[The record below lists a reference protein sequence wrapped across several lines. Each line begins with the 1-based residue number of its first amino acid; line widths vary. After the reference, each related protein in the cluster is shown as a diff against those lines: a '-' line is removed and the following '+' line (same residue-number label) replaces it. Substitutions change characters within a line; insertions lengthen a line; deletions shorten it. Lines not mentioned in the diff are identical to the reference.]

1 MSAPSVL
8 VVCRSCVLPAP
19 AYAVFQGRLSITSAP
34 TLVVGGIIRGVMNTQ
49 RRGCL
54 QRRGS
59 WGGEMSINR
68 AALPCLG
75 LRFPASSF
83 KDTETG
89 FSSLPCPPEVVASNF
104 YGSCNQTRISLKYIY
119 KQENNFEWEFKK
131 DHSFIPWAIWGYSEA
146 FCNNYVSVSVGWV
159 GWSPTGDKIV
169 CTK

>member
-119 KQENNFEWEFKK
+119 KQESKPLNYIVDTVFF
-131 DHSFIPWAIWGYSEA
+131 SFLFPCEMYQITETWNYYS
-146 FCNNYVSVSVGWV
+146 
-159 GWSPTGDKIV
+159 
-169 CTK
+169 